1 MQNLT
6 GILKYFRS
14 RIWDVR
20 LEDRSKWSAF
30 LFKQLR
36 IVLIVSKNFIGN
48 KLQVQSAG
56 LTFYTMLSVVP
67 LVALVFAIAKGF
79 GIQTNL
85 EEQLRGSLTGHEE
98 VADQIMTF
106 ANRMLDNTQSGLLA
120 VIGIAILL
128 WTVMSLLSNI
138 ETAFNDIW
146 QVPQGRSW
154 VRKFTEYFSIMLIAP
169 ILILVS
175 GSMQVV
181 LTSGFEN
188 LAGVVEFLNLIG
200 PVVFFFIKMVPY
212 ILIWLVFTFVYIVM
226 PNTKVNFSSALIAGV
241 IAGTSFILVQWV
253 YINFQVGVSRYNAIY
268 GSFAALPLF
277 MVWANMSWLITLI
290 GAEVAYA
297 NQNVTQIENE
307 IDGNRLSIAQ
317 IHVLAMIIC
326 KKVAS
331 NFQLGEKP
339 MSAKTMS
346 VTLRIPFGVTN
357 RVLELLVDA
366 EILTEVQTPDNQP
379 NTFLPIRSFENIT
392 ISDLMKALDSNQHTK
407 IPSMSSQELNEY
419 LSIYNKTRDAMG
431 NDSSNLKI
439 RELPDLSLTKS

>member
-1 MQNLT
+1 MQNVN

-20 LEDRSKWSAF
+20 LEDRSKGMAF

-36 IVLIVSKNFIGN
+36 IVLIVSRNFIGN

-79 GIQTNL
+79 GIQNNL

-98 VADQIMTF
+98 VADQVMTF
-106 ANRMLDNTQSGLLA
+106 ANRMLENTQSGLLA
-120 VIGIAILL
+120 VVGVAILL

-169 ILILVS
+169 VLISVS
-175 GSMQVV
+175 GSMQVL

-188 LAGVVEFLNLIG
+188 LAGVVELLNLIG

-212 ILIWLVFTFVYIVM
+212 FLIWMVFTFVYIVM

-241 IAGTSFILVQWV
+241 IAWTSFILVQWV

-307 IDGNRLSIAQ
+307 IDGNKLSMAQ

-326 KKVAS
+326 KQVSS
-331 NFQLGEKP
+331 NFQVGEKP
-339 MSAKTMS
+339 LSAKTLS
-346 VTLRIPFGVTN
+346 ATLKIPFGVTN
-357 RVLELLVDA
+357 RVLELLVDS
-366 EILTEVQTPDNQP
+366 EVLTEVQTPGNEP
-379 NTFLPIRSFENIT
+379 NTFLPVRSFENMT
-392 ISDLMKALDSNQHTK
+392 IGDLMVALDSNQHTK
-407 IPSMSSQELNEY
+407 IRSLSSAELSQY
-419 LSIYNKTRDAMG
+419 MSIYNQMREALKADV
-431 NDSSNLKI
+431 SNLKI